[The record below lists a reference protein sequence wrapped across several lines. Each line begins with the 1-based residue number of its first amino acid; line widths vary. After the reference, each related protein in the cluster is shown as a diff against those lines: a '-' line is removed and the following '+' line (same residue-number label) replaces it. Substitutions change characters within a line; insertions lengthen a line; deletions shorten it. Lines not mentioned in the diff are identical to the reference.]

1 MGRRLTDQQRAR
13 IARIQ
18 EDRRSRL
25 EARALA
31 ALAGAA
37 PDAARTGR
45 VVVRHGQNLWVA
57 DEAGEL
63 HHCLFRQNL
72 GEVVCG
78 DRVAWQPTGSGDGVV
93 TARLDRDST
102 LSRPDYA
109 GRDKAIA
116 ANVTQLVVVVAAR
129 PEPNEYL
136 VDQYLV
142 AAEQIG
148 VAALIALNKIDLV
161 AGAERDALLARFAPY
176 PGIGYPLVTV
186 SAKRAEGLLPLTER
200 LRDQTSILVGQS
212 GVGKSSLVNAL
223 LPDREAQTGRLSEA
237 TGHGRHT
244 TSAATLYHLPGGGEL
259 IDSPGV
265 RSFRLGRLDRAQLE
279 HGFRDLRGYVGHCQF
294 RDCRHAQEPGCA
306 IRAAVEAGKIHAGRL
321 ANFLHMAEGLAPRY

>member
-18 EDRRSRL
+18 DDRRSRI
-25 EARALA
+25 EARVLSALS
-31 ALAGAA
+31 GAA
-37 PDAARTGR
+37 TDVALTGR
-45 VVVRHGQNLWVA
+45 VVVRHGQNLFVA
-57 DEAGEL
+57 DEGGGL
-63 HHCLFRQNL
+63 HHCLSRQNL

-78 DRVAWQPTGSGDGVV
+78 DRVAWQPTGSGGVV
-93 TARLDRDST
+93 TDRLDRSST

-116 ANVTQLVVVVAAR
+116 ANITQVVVVVAAR

-161 AGAERDALLARFAPY
+161 EGAERDALLARFAPY
-176 PGIGYPLVTV
+176 PAIGYPLVTV
-186 SAKRAEGLLPLTER
+186 SAKRAQGLMPLTER
-200 LRDQTSILVGQS
+200 LRGQTSILVGQS

-223 LPDREAQTGRLSEA
+223 LPDREAQTGRLSET

-244 TSAATLYHLPGGGEL
+244 TSATTLYHLPGGGEL

-265 RSFRLGRLDRAQLE
+265 RSFRLGRLDRPQLE
-279 HGFRDLRGYVGHCQF
+279 QGFRELRPYVGHCQF
-294 RDCRHAQEPGCA
+294 RDCSHAHEPGCA
-306 IRAAVEAGKIHAGRL
+306 IRAAVDAGKIHAGRL

>member
-18 EDRRSRL
+18 DDRRSSI
-25 EARALA
+25 EARALT
-31 ALAGAA
+31 ALAGTSADVA
-37 PDAARTGR
+37 LPGR
-45 VVVRHGQNLWVA
+45 VVVRHGQNLYVA
-57 DEAGEL
+57 DEAGAL

-78 DRVAWQPTGSGDGVV
+78 DRVVWQPTGSGGVV
-93 TARLDRDST
+93 TARMDRSST

-116 ANVTQLVVVVAAR
+116 ANITQVVVVVAAR

-142 AAEQIG
+142 AAELIG

-161 AGAERDALLARFAPY
+161 DGAERDALLDRLAPY
-176 PGIGYPLVTV
+176 PTIGYPLATV
-186 SAKRAEGLLPLTER
+186 SAKRAQGLAPLTER
-200 LRDQTSILVGQS
+200 LRGHTSILVGQS

-223 LPDREAQTGRLSEA
+223 LPDREAQTGRLSDT

-244 TSAATLYHLPGGGEL
+244 TSAATLYQLPGGGEL

-265 RSFRLGRLDRAQLE
+265 RSFRLGRLDRQQLE
-279 HGFRDLRGYVGHCQF
+279 QGFREFRDHVGRCQF
-294 RDCRHAQEPGCA
+294 RDCSHAHEPGCA
-306 IRAAVEAGKIHAGRL
+306 IRDAVDAGKIHAGRL
-321 ANFLHMAEGLAPRY
+321 ANFLHMAESLAPRY

>member
-18 EDRRSRL
+18 EDRRSRT
-25 EARALA
+25 EARARA
-31 ALAGAA
+31 ALAGTAVTVA
-37 PDAARTGR
+37 LRGR
-45 VVVRHGQNLWVA
+45 VVVRHGQNLVVA
-57 DEAGEL
+57 DEAGVL

-78 DRVAWQPTGSGDGVV
+78 DHVVWQPTGSGGVV
-93 TARLDRDST
+93 TARLARSST

-116 ANVTQLVVVVAAR
+116 ANITQVVIVVAVR

-148 VAALIALNKIDLV
+148 VAALIALNKIELLQ
-161 AGAERDALLARFAPY
+161 GEEREALLARFAHY
-176 PGIGYPLVTV
+176 PVIGYPLVTV
-186 SAKRAEGLLPLTER
+186 SARRAQGLEPLRAR
-200 LRDQTSILVGQS
+200 LSGQTSILVGQS

-237 TGHGRHT
+237 TGYGRHT
-244 TSAATLYHLPGGGEL
+244 TSAATLYRLPGGGEL

-265 RSFRLGRLDRAQLE
+265 RSFRLGRLDRQQLE
-279 HGFRDLRGYVGHCQF
+279 QGFREFRPHLGKCQF
-294 RDCRHAQEPGCA
+294 RDCSHAHEPACA
-306 IRAAVEAGKIHAGRL
+306 IRAAVDEGKIHSARL

>member
-1 MGRRLTDQQRAR
+1 MGRRLTEQQRAR

-18 EDRRSRL
+18 EDRRSRM

-31 ALAGAA
+31 ALASSPTEAGQ
-37 PDAARTGR
+37 PGR
-45 VVVRHGQNLWVA
+45 VVVRHGQNLIVV
-57 DEAGEL
+57 DDAGTL

-72 GEVVCG
+72 GEIVCG
-78 DRVAWQPTGSGDGVV
+78 DRVAWHPTGSGGVV
-93 TARLDRDST
+93 IARLERRST

-109 GRDKAIA
+109 GRDRAIA
-116 ANVTQLVVVVAAR
+116 ANITQLVVVIASR

-148 VAALIALNKIDLV
+148 VAALIALNKFDLV
-161 AGAERDALLARFAPY
+161 DGEERAALLARFAPY
-176 PGIGYPLVTV
+176 PTIGYPLVTV
-186 SAKRAEGLLPLTER
+186 SAKRAEGLEPLTER
-200 LRDQTSILVGQS
+200 LRDETSILVGQS

-223 LPDREAQTGRLSEA
+223 LPDRAAQTGRLSEA

-244 TSAATLYHLPGGGEL
+244 TSAATLYRLPGGGEL

-265 RSFRLGRLDRAQLE
+265 RSFRLGQLDREQLE
-279 HGFRDLRGYVGHCQF
+279 HAFREFRRYLGHCQF
-294 RDCRHAQEPGCA
+294 RDCSHANEPGCA
-306 IRAAVEAGKIHAGRL
+306 LRAAVAAGKIHGGRL
-321 ANFLHMAEGLAPRY
+321 DNFLHMAESLPPRY